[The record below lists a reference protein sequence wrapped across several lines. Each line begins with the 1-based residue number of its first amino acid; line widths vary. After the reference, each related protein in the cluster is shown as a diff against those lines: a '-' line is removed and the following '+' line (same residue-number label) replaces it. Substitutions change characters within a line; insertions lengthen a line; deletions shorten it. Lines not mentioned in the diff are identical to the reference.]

1 MQEYIVAEQLYK
13 KYIQEHT
20 EQVEMLKK
28 QTATIAWLRFGI
40 FIASVTCFY
49 FLWHSATA
57 ILIGVAFAAIG
68 SFLWLLS
75 KAANTKKLQQKTELL
90 IQLNLEELRI
100 LQHDFFHRFDGQS
113 FLPNEHAYANDLD
126 IFGKASLYQYMNRCN
141 SEQGQQLFAQQLLH
155 AQTTQQIIQQQ
166 EAAKEL
172 STNINWMQAFLALGS
187 ANQLT
192 IATQTKINEW
202 IQQPITS
209 VKWSGWKWFINIY
222 SLVTISSLVLH
233 IVDVIPASIF
243 YFSTLLYFLFA
254 MVQSKK
260 AHATYLLLNKVVN
273 EVSTLYEQLNSI
285 ENNPFKSHYF
295 TQIQQQLQQASPK
308 KAANEILDLKN
319 ILDRFDMRLNVFVF
333 FFLNSFLLWDARQML
348 ALNAWKQKHTNDIN
362 NWFLAIASTEV
373 SISIAILHFNQP
385 NFCFPTISPTHF
397 EFKATNLGHPLI
409 QSNKCVSNNF
419 SQNGTGNI
427 ALITGSN
434 MGGKSTFLRSVGIN
448 SVLALMGAPVCAT
461 EFTIA
466 NVELMS
472 SMRIADN
479 LAESTSTFY
488 AELKK
493 LQVIIEAV
501 KQQRKVFV
509 LLDEILRGTNSF
521 DRHTGSKALI
531 QQFIKQNAVAIIAT
545 HDVELAA
552 LENQFP
558 TAMHNYHFDVQV
570 ANEELYFDYKL
581 KNGICTSLNASILMK
596 KIGIE
601 MN

>member
-1 MQEYIVAEQLYK
+1 
-13 KYIQEHT
+13 
-20 EQVEMLKK
+20 
-28 QTATIAWLRFGI
+28 
-40 FIASVTCFY
+40 
-49 FLWHSATA
+49 
-57 ILIGVAFAAIG
+57 
-68 SFLWLLS
+68 
-75 KAANTKKLQQKTELL
+75 
-90 IQLNLEELRI
+90 
-100 LQHDFFHRFDGQS
+100 
-113 FLPNEHAYANDLD
+113 
-126 IFGKASLYQYMNRCN
+126 
-141 SEQGQQLFAQQLLH
+141 
-155 AQTTQQIIQQQ
+155 
-166 EAAKEL
+166 
-172 STNINWMQAFLALGS
+172 
-187 ANQLT
+187 
-192 IATQTKINEW
+192 
-202 IQQPITS
+202 
-209 VKWSGWKWFINIY
+209 
-222 SLVTISSLVLH
+222 
-233 IVDVIPASIF
+233 
-243 YFSTLLYFLFA
+243 
-254 MVQSKK
+254 
-260 AHATYLLLNKVVN
+260 
-273 EVSTLYEQLNSI
+273 
-285 ENNPFKSHYF
+285 
-295 TQIQQQLQQASPK
+295 
-308 KAANEILDLKN
+308 
-319 ILDRFDMRLNVFVF
+319 MRLNVFVF